1 MKKKVVVG
9 MSGGVDSSVT
19 ALLLKEQGYDVLGV
33 TMITHTKE
41 GEYEPEFVEDA
52 RKVAKL
58 LEIPFYTADF
68 RNVFKEKVMD
78 YFVSE
83 YQQGRTPN
91 PCIMCN
97 RYVKWE
103 ALLHRGMELNADYVA
118 TGHYGKIIQLPNGR
132 YSVAKS
138 YSEGKDQSYVLH
150 SLTQWELEKTLF
162 PLYDYDKVTIRKIAE
177 ENNLPVAHKK
187 DSQDIC
193 FIPDHDYAAYI
204 EKVTG
209 KKSVP
214 GNFVDMEGKILGEH
228 KGITHY
234 TVGQRKGLGIAFG
247 EPKFVIKINPVTN
260 EVVLGDKENLMV
272 TEVFMQDVN
281 YMAVDDITEP
291 IRVTGKL
298 RYSQVDTPC
307 VLMKN
312 EEGILKAVFDEP
324 MRAATPGQ
332 SAVFY
337 KDDCILCGGTII

>member
-1 MKKKVVVG
+1 MKKKVIVG

-19 ALLLKEQGYDVLGV
+19 ALLLKEQGYDVIGV

-41 GEYEPEFVEDA
+41 NEYEPAFVEDA
-52 RKVAKL
+52 RHVSKIL
-58 LEIPFYTADF
+58 NIPFYTVDF
-68 RNVFKEKVMD
+68 REIFKEKVMD
-78 YFVSE
+78 YFVTE
-83 YQQGRTPN
+83 YQKGRTPN

-103 ALLHRGMELNADYVA
+103 ALLHRGTQFNADYIA
-118 TGHYGKIIQLPNGR
+118 TGHYGKIIKLPNGR

-138 YSEGKDQSYVLH
+138 YSEGKDQSYVLYN
-150 SLTQWELEKTLF
+150 LTQWELEKTLF
-162 PLYDYDKVTIRKIAE
+162 PLYEYDKATIREIAAK
-177 ENNLPVAHKK
+177 NNLPVADKK

-204 EKVTG
+204 ENVTG

-214 GNFVDMEGKILGEH
+214 GNFVDAQGNVLGEH

-247 EPKFVIKINPVTN
+247 EPKFVIKIKSDTN
-260 EVVLGDKENLMV
+260 EVVLGSKEDLMV
-272 TEVFMQDVN
+272 KKVQLSNVN
-281 YMAVDDITEP
+281 YMAVDEVAEP
-291 IRVTGKL
+291 VKVTGKL
-298 RYSQVDTPC
+298 RYSQKDSPC
-307 VLMKN
+307 TLYKD
-312 EEGILKAVFDEP
+312 EQGILTAVFDEP

-337 KDDCILCGGTII
+337 RDDCILCGGTIN

>member
-162 PLYDYDKVTIRKIAE
+162 PLYDYDKATIRKIAE

-247 EPKFVIKINPVTN
+247 EPKFVIKINPATN
-260 EVVLGDKENLMV
+260 EVVLGSKEDLMV
-272 TEVFMQDVN
+272 TEVLMQDVN
-281 YMAVDDITEP
+281 YMAVEDITEP
-291 IRVTGKL
+291 IKVTGKL

>member
-209 KKSVP
+209 QKSVP

-228 KGITHY
+228 RGITHY

>member
-52 RKVAKL
+52 RRVAKL

-68 RNVFKEKVMD
+68 RGVFKEKVMD

-118 TGHYGKIIQLPNGR
+118 TGHYGKIIHLPNGR

-162 PLYDYDKVTIRKIAE
+162 PLYDYDKAQIRKIAE

-204 EKVTG
+204 EKAPG
-209 KKSVP
+209 QKPHP
-214 GNFVDMEGKILGEH
+214 GNFVDMAGNILGEH

-260 EVVLGDKENLMV
+260 EVVLGGKEDLMV
-272 TEVFMQDVN
+272 TEVLVQDVN
-281 YMAVDDITEP
+281 YMAVEDITEAV
-291 IRVTGKL
+291 RVTGKL
-298 RYSQVDTPC
+298 RYSQVDSPC
-307 VLMKN
+307 TLMKD
-312 EEGILKAVFDEP
+312 EEGRLKAVFDEP

>member
-307 VLMKN
+307 VLMKD
-312 EEGILKAVFDEP
+312 EIGRLKAIFDEP

>member
-162 PLYDYDKVTIRKIAE
+162 PLYDYDKATIRKIAE